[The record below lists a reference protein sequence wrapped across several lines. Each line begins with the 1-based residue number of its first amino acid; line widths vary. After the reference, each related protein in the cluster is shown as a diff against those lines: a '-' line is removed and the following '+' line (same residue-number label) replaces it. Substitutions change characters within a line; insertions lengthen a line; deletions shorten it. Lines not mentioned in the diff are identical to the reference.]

1 MNYERKGCSMA
12 KKFSTLRAQMS
23 PDAQA
28 RASAH
33 TEAMLVEMGLQ
44 ELRKSRQMTQ
54 VELANVL
61 NIEQAAVSKTES
73 RPDMYVSTLR
83 EYIRAMG
90 GDLQLVAKFPDAE
103 ITLNGLEAAH

>member
-1 MNYERKGCSMA
+1 MNYERKGFSIA
-12 KKFSTLRAQMS
+12 QKFSTLRARIS
-23 PDAQA
+23 PDVQA
-28 RASAH
+28 RAATH

-44 ELRKSRQMTQ
+44 ELRKSRQMAQ

-90 GDLQLVAKFPDAE
+90 GDLQLVAEFPDAK
-103 ITLNGLEAAH
+103 IKLNRL

>member
-1 MNYERKGCSMA
+1 MA
-12 KKFSTLRAQMS
+12 KKFSTLRSRMS

-54 VELANVL
+54 VELAKVL

-103 ITLNGLEAAH
+103 IKLNGLEAAQ

>member
-1 MNYERKGCSMA
+1 
-12 KKFSTLRAQMS
+12 MS

-28 RASAH
+28 RSSAH
-33 TEAMLVEMGLQ
+33 TEAMLLEMGLQ
-44 ELRKSRQMTQ
+44 ELRKSRHMTQ
-54 VELANVL
+54 VELASVL
-61 NIEQAAVSKTES
+61 KIDQAAVSKTEG

-103 ITLNGLEAAH
+103 IKLNDLAEAR

>member
-1 MNYERKGCSMA
+1 MNYERTGYSMA
-12 KKFSTLRAQMS
+12 KKFSTLRARMS

-28 RASAH
+28 RAAAH

-103 ITLNGLEAAH
+103 IKLNGLEAAR

>member
-1 MNYERKGCSMA
+1 MA
-12 KKFSTLRAQMS
+12 RKFSALRAGMS

-28 RASAH
+28 RAAAH
-33 TEAMLVEMGLQ
+33 TDAMLLEMGLQ
-44 ELRKSRQMTQ
+44 ELRKSRQLTQ
-54 VELANVL
+54 VELAKLLNV
-61 NIEQAAVSKTES
+61 EQAAVSRTES

-103 ITLNGLEAAH
+103 IKLNGLEPAR